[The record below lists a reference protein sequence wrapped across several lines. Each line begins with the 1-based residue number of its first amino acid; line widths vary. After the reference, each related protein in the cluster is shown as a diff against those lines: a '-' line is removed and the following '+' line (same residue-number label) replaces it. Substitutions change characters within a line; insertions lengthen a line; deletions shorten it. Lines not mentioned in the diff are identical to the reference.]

1 MPVTRVNDI
10 DMYYEIHGDGEPLV
24 LIMGLG
30 GDHFRWF
37 RILPLLA
44 ENYKVLTFDNRGV
57 GKTDKPDIPYTMK
70 MMSDDIDGLMD
81 AIGIDKAHVFGISLG
96 GMIAQNF
103 ALVHPGRIISL
114 MLGCTFCG
122 GRHTVSN
129 NNEGNSPGILDPSLI
144 ETMLPEERAVEM
156 LPALYSRK
164 FVENNQDFVDIQIEY
179 AKNNP
184 PDPIGYRRQ
193 LGAAGTHDTYDRL
206 SEIKLPTLVIAGD
219 TDVLIP
225 AENSRIIASRIPD
238 SELVILKG
246 LGHGFY
252 TEAHEETARILTDFM
267 KRHSLV

>member
-1 MPVTRVNDI
+1 MPEVRVNDI
-10 DMYYEIHGDGEPLV
+10 SMYYEIHGEGEPLF

-44 ENYKVLTFDNRGV
+44 ENFKVVTFDNRGV

-70 MMSDDIDGLMD
+70 MMADDVAGFID
-81 AIGIDKAHVFGISLG
+81 AVGIDKAHIFGISLG

-103 ALVHPGRIISL
+103 ALLHPDRIISL

-122 GRHTVSN
+122 GSHSVSN
-129 NNEGNSPGILDPSLI
+129 ESSGRSVLDPSLI

-156 LPALYSRK
+156 LPALYSRE
-164 FVENNQDFVDIQIEY
+164 FIDNNPDFVNIQIEY

-184 PDPIGYRRQ
+184 PDPVGYRRQ
-193 LGAAGTHDTYDRL
+193 LGAAGTHNTYDRL
-206 SEIKLPTLVIAGD
+206 PEVELPTLVIAGD
-219 TDVLIP
+219 ADVLIP

-238 SELVILKG
+238 AELVILPG

-252 TEAHEETARILTDFM
+252 TEANKETAEILTDFM
-267 KRHSLV
+267 KRHNS

>member
-10 DMYYEIHGDGEPLV
+10 NMYYEIHGEGDPLI

-44 ENYKVLTFDNRGV
+44 ENFKVLTFDNRGV
-57 GKTDKPDIPYTMK
+57 GKTDKPDISYTMK
-70 MMSDDIDGLMD
+70 MMSDDVAVLMD
-81 AIGIDKAHVFGISLG
+81 AVGIDKAHSFGISLG

-103 ALVHPGRIISL
+103 ALLHPDRIISL

-122 GRHTVSN
+122 GKYTVSN
-129 NNEGNSPGILDPSLI
+129 EGTGPGVLDPSLI

-156 LPALYSRK
+156 MPALYSRE
-164 FVENNQDFVDIQIEY
+164 FIDNNQDFVDIQIEY
-179 AKNNP
+179 ARNNP
-184 PDPIGYRRQ
+184 PDIVGYRRQ

-206 SEIKLPTLVIAGD
+206 PEIKLPTLVIAGD
-219 TDVLIP
+219 ADALIP

-238 SELVILKG
+238 SELVILEG
-246 LGHGFY
+246 MGHGFY
-252 TEAHEETARILTDFM
+252 TEANEETARILTAFM
-267 KRHSLV
+267 KRHSLR

>member
-10 DMYYEIHGDGEPLV
+10 NMFYEIHGEGDPLI

-44 ENYKVLTFDNRGV
+44 ENFKVLTFDNRGV

-70 MMSDDIDGLMD
+70 MMSDDIAGLMD
-81 AIGIDKAHVFGISLG
+81 AVGIDKAHSFGISLG

-103 ALVHPGRIISL
+103 ALLHPDRIISL

-122 GRHTVSN
+122 GKYTVSN
-129 NNEGNSPGILDPSLI
+129 EGTGPGVLDPSLI

-156 LPALYSRK
+156 MPALYSRE
-164 FVENNQDFVDIQIEY
+164 FIDNNQDFVDIQIEY
-179 AKNNP
+179 ARNNP
-184 PDPIGYRRQ
+184 PDIVGYRRQ

-206 SEIKLPTLVIAGD
+206 PEIKLPTLVIAGD
-219 TDVLIP
+219 ADALIP

-238 SELVILKG
+238 SELVILEG
-246 LGHGFY
+246 MGHGFY
-252 TEAHEETARILTDFM
+252 TEANEETARILTAFM
-267 KRHSLV
+267 KRHSLR

>member
-1 MPVTRVNDI
+1 VPKARVNDI
-10 DMYYEIHGDGEPLV
+10 DMYYEIHGEGEPLV

-44 ENYKVLTFDNRGV
+44 ENFKVITFDNRGV

-70 MMSDDIDGLMD
+70 MMSDDVAGLMD
-81 AIGIDKAHVFGISLG
+81 VLGIDKAHIFGISLG

-103 ALVHPGRIISL
+103 ALIHPDRIISL

-122 GRHTVSN
+122 GKHTASS
-129 NNEGNSPGILDPSLI
+129 EGTGPGVLDPSLI
-144 ETMLPEERAVEM
+144 ETMLPEERVVEM
-156 LPALYSRK
+156 MPALYSRE
-164 FVENNQDFVDIQIEY
+164 FIDNNQDFVDIQIEY

-184 PDPIGYRRQ
+184 PDIVGYRRQ

-206 SEIKLPTLVIAGD
+206 PEIKLPTLVIAGD
-219 TDVLIP
+219 ADALIL

-238 SELVILKG
+238 SELVILEG
-246 LGHGFY
+246 MGHGFY
-252 TEAHEETARILTDFM
+252 TEANEETARILTDFM
-267 KRHSLV
+267 KRHSLR